1 MPKVHTG
8 FNTDTSKEAALK
20 LKFKNQT
27 MNASITRFIS
37 NSKIR
42 EDYTQVSNSSIFY
55 KLSPLTYSQFL
66 NNLSKVVLFPPSH

>member
-1 MPKVHTG
+1 MSYIKPKVHTG
-8 FNTDTSKEAALK
+8 FNTDTSTEAALK
-20 LKFKNQT
+20 LKFKNQN

-55 KLSPLTYSQFL
+55 KLSPLT
-66 NNLSKVVLFPPSH
+66 